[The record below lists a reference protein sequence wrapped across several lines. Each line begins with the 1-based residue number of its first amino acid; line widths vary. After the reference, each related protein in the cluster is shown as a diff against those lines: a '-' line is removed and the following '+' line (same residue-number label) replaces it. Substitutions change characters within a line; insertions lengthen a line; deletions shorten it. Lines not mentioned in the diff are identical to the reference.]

1 MRTPL
6 AVIAVAIAS
15 CVLTSSAFGA
25 ETTMTLNSMGP
36 LKLGMKRSA
45 ALKTD
50 WLSNRGNGCELGG
63 KPYPIAYRT
72 GGPSAPKGL
81 RAFVEFNSER
91 LTSLSATGGVRTPVG
106 VRIGTTVTNMLTRYR
121 AAGYGATQAYSDV
134 FGGTFVRVTTGGKQ
148 VLGAFAKNRK
158 VTQLAIPFVPLCE

>member
-1 MRTPL
+1 MIVL
-6 AVIAVAIAS
+6 AVAS
-15 CVLTSSAFGA
+15 CVLATSAMGA

-63 KPYPIAYRT
+63 TPYPIDYRT
-72 GGPSAPKGL
+72 AGASAPKGL
-81 RAFVEFNSER
+81 KAFVEFTSDR
-91 LTSLSATGGVRTPVG
+91 LTSISATAGVRTPVG
-106 VRIGTTVTNMLTRYR
+106 VRIGTTVTNMVTRYR

-134 FGGTFVRVTTGGKQ
+134 FGGTFVRVTKRGKQ
-148 VLGAFAKNRK
+148 VLGAFALKRK
-158 VTQLAIPFVPLCE
+158 VTTLAIPSVPVCE

>member
-1 MRTPL
+1 MRLPL

-15 CVLTSSAFGA
+15 CVLASSALGA
-25 ETTMTLNSMGP
+25 ETTMTLNSVGP

-45 ALKTD
+45 AVKTD

-81 RAFVEFNSER
+81 KAFVEFNSDR
-91 LTSLSATGGVRTPVG
+91 LTSLSATAGVRTPVG

-134 FGGTFVRVTTGGKQ
+134 FGGTFVRVTRGGRQ
-148 VLGAFAKNRK
+148 VLGAFALKRK
-158 VTQLAIPFVPLCE
+158 VTTLAIPSVPVCE